1 MEFKKGTFVSLEA
14 QTQLHLGRL
23 EKNLSKGD
31 VVEYDGYTLK
41 MGSTEVVMPEL
52 RGGVKRGWLKV
63 VSAPTQSVAP
73 APVAAPAPV
82 VAPAKETK
90 VENVYDEERIISNLR
105 NKTAVE
111 ETPLKKFPLKVE
123 SKDDDEISVSRVNGK
138 SGASISSTSSAELAG
153 GGIAESQG
161 AESVATI
168 KLKTASKQKL
178 IISDGAQISEEMSKL
193 ENLSRDATPSKRVA
207 REVPSS
213 REEIDLEEVVGVEEE
228 PALDSGLDLSDE
240 AFDELE
246 GFDEPVEEDSFIKEA
261 STILEV
267 LDAPVPPAQGAV
279 AVGKSDSKV
288 VTLPCGVDWDMSLQW
303 KKRANLAVEQY
314 GQHPEILADILAVEA
329 SGVVNFITKW
339 QESQ

>member
-23 EKNLSKGD
+23 EKNLTKGD
-31 VVEYDGYTLK
+31 IVEYDGYTLK

-63 VSAPTQSVAP
+63 LEVSAVSAPVAP
-73 APVAAPAPV
+73 APKKITPV
-82 VAPAKETK
+82 KETK
-90 VENVYDEERIISNLR
+90 VESVYDEERIITNLKT
-105 NKTAVE
+105 KTAVE
-111 ETPLKKFPLKVE
+111 EVAPKKFPLKVD
-123 SKDDDEISVSRVNGK
+123 SQDDDEIAVSRVAGK
-138 SGASISSTSSAELAG
+138 SGASISSASSAELAG
-153 GGIAESQG
+153 GGVAESQG
-161 AESVATI
+161 AKSVAEI

-178 IISDGAQISEEMSKL
+178 IISDGAQISAEMTKL
-193 ENLSRDATPSKRVA
+193 ENLSRDATPSKKVAKEVA
-207 REVPSS
+207 RTEA
-213 REEIDLEEVVGVEEE
+213 EIDFEEADSSVFEE
-228 PALDSGLDLSDE
+228 PSLDAGFDLSDE

-267 LDAPVPPAQGAV
+267 LDAPAPPAQGAV

-288 VTLPCGVDWDMSLQW
+288 VTLPCGIDWDMSIQW
-303 KKRANLAVEQY
+303 KKRANLAVDQY
-314 GQHPEILADILAVEA
+314 GSHPEILADILAVEA

-339 QESQ
+339 QASK